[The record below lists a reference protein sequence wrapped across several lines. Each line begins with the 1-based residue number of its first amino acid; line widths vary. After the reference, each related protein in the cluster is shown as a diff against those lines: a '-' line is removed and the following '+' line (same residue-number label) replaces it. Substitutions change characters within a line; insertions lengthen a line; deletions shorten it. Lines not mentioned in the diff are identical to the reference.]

1 MDLVTLAIGFVAGV
15 AVSVFAPT
23 VWAKIQSWFVSEES
37 KLK

>member
-1 MDLVTLAIGFVAGV
+1 MDLVSIAIGFVIGV
-15 AVSVFAPT
+15 AVSVFAPA